1 MESSLLPDPSDRLT
15 VINTAPAHKLENLSV
30 NSLIPIRPAAVRHMG
45 SSSFIRLQTGDALI
59 AVDVQNDF
67 LPGGS
72 LAVPQGDAVVP
83 ALNRYV
89 AAFAARALPVFAT
102 RDWHPPNHCS
112 FKAQGG
118 IWPPHCIAATRGA
131 EFASSLALPPTAV
144 IISKAATPEADAYSG
159 FGGTDLAARLR
170 TGRVTRLF
178 IGGLATD
185 YCVLNTV
192 KDALAA
198 GFQVLLLAD
207 AIRAVD
213 VNAGDGARAQGEM
226 QQLGARAIRCEDLAP

>member
-1 MESSLLPDPSDRLT
+1 M
-15 VINTAPAHKLENLSV
+15 
-30 NSLIPIRPAAVRHMG
+30 
-45 SSSFIRLQTGDALI
+45 SSSSSIRLQTGDALI

-72 LAVPQGDAVVP
+72 LAVPEGDAVVP
-83 ALNRYV
+83 AINRYLAV
-89 AAFAARALPVFAT
+89 FGARALPVFAT

-118 IWPPHCIAATRGA
+118 IWPPHCVAATRGA
-131 EFASSLALPPTAV
+131 EFASSLALPPTA
-144 IISKAATPEADAYSG
+144 IIVSKAATPEADAYSG

-170 TGRVTRLF
+170 ACRVTRLF

-192 KDALAA
+192 RDALAE
-198 GFQVLLLAD
+198 GFEVLLLAD
-207 AIRAVD
+207 AIRAVE
-213 VNAGDGARAQGEM
+213 VKAGDGARAQGEM
-226 QQLGARAIRCEDLAP
+226 QKLGARTIRYEDLAP

>member
-1 MESSLLPDPSDRLT
+1 M
-15 VINTAPAHKLENLSV
+15 
-30 NSLIPIRPAAVRHMG
+30 NSG
-45 SSSFIRLQTGDALI
+45 SSIRLQTGDALI

-72 LAVPQGDAVVP
+72 LAVPEGDAVVP
-83 ALNRYV
+83 ALNRYL
-89 AAFAARALPVFAT
+89 AAFGARALSVFAT

-112 FKAQGG
+112 FRAQGG
-118 IWPPHCIAATRGA
+118 IWPPHCVAATRGA
-131 EFASSLALPPTAV
+131 EFAHGLALPPTAG
-144 IISKAATPEADAYSG
+144 IASKATTPAAEAYSG

-170 TGRVTRLF
+170 AGRVTRLF

-192 KDALAA
+192 RDALA
-198 GFQVLLLAD
+198 GRFEVLLLAD

-213 VNAGDGARAQGEM
+213 VKPGDGARALDEM
-226 QQLGARAIRCEDLAP
+226 QSLGARAICYEDLAP